1 MAKAFTSK
9 RAEKPQ
15 DKKPKKE
22 VYRVV
27 AGNIYIGGIKRLK
40 NDSVE
45 LSPAEAKEILD
56 GDKAVGRKAR
66 IAK

>member
-1 MAKAFTSK
+1 MAKEA
-9 RAEKPQ
+9 KPAKA
-15 DKKPKKE
+15 KKD

-27 AGNIYIGGIKRLK
+27 AHNIYIGGIKRLQ

-56 GDKAVGRKAR
+56 GDKAAGRKAR